1 MRVAGR
7 LLGGALLIALA
18 ACGEGP
24 TAPAHLRVPGGDPA
38 EGRKLIQAYGC
49 VTCHVVG
56 GVRGPRATVGPPL
69 ADFAG
74 RKLLAGIFP
83 NTPGNLV
90 SWLLDPPALVPATGM
105 PAIGLSEPE
114 ARDVAAYLF
123 TLGAGSANV
132 YPGGPPLEMRGR
144 EEPILQ
150 SEGLQAPAEVRN
162 PARDGSL

>member
-1 MRVAGR
+1 
-7 LLGGALLIALA
+7 
-18 ACGEGP
+18 
-24 TAPAHLRVPGGDPA
+24 
-38 EGRKLIQAYGC
+38 
-49 VTCHVVG
+49 
-56 GVRGPRATVGPPL
+56 
-69 ADFAG
+69 
-74 RKLLAGIFP
+74 
-83 NTPGNLV
+83 
-90 SWLLDPPALVPATGM
+90 M

-144 EEPILQ
+144 EEPVLQ